1 MRRDMSWL
9 APLTG
14 LAFLVLVIVAIAIS
28 GESPD
33 PADDSAREIVDF
45 YVDNRDSQMA
55 SAFMASAAGALLVF
69 FGGALRRVLRAAEG
83 PDGTLSAVAFA
94 GLIILALGLAI
105 DGTITLTLAETA
117 DDIEPSA
124 VQALSALY
132 TNDYIPFVMGTLIF
146 LLAMGLSVLRHGAL
160 PKWIGWIAVVL
171 AVIAVTPLGFA
182 SLIGAVLL
190 IAVISVLL
198 TMRAR
203 ADGPQTGATTV

>member
-9 APLTG
+9 APLAG
-14 LAFLVLVIVAIAIS
+14 LAFLVVAIVAIAIS
-28 GESPD
+28 GEPPD
-33 PADDSAREIVDF
+33 ATEDSAREIVDF
-45 YVDNRDSQMA
+45 YVDNRDSQTV
-55 SAFMASAAGALLVF
+55 SAFMAALGGALLVF

-83 PDGTLSAVAFA
+83 PDGTLSAIAFA
-94 GLIILALGLAI
+94 GLIVLALGLAI

-117 DDIEPSA
+117 DDIDPSA

-132 TNDYIPFVMGTLIF
+132 ANDYIPFVMGSLIF
-146 LLAMGLSVLRHGAL
+146 LLATGLSVLRHGAL
-160 PKWIGWIAVVL
+160 PKWIGWIAIVL
-171 AVIAVTPLGFA
+171 AVLAVTPLGFA

-203 ADGPQTGATTV
+203 SAGPDTRAAA

>member
-9 APLTG
+9 APLAG

-28 GESPD
+28 GETPD
-33 PADDSAREIVDF
+33 ATEDSAREIVDF
-45 YVDNRDSQMA
+45 YEENRDSQA
-55 SAFMASAAGALLVF
+55 VSAFMAAAAGALLVF
-69 FGGALRRVLRAAEG
+69 FGGVLRRVLRAAEG

-132 TNDYIPFVMGTLIF
+132 THDFIPFVMGSLIF
-146 LLAMGLSVLRHGAL
+146 LLATGLSVLRHGAL
-160 PKWIGWIAVVL
+160 PRWIGWIAIAL

-203 ADGPQTGATTV
+203 AAGPHAGGTAV

>member
-9 APLTG
+9 APLAG
-14 LAFLVLVIVAIAIS
+14 LAFLVLAIVAIAIS
-28 GESPD
+28 GEPPD
-33 PADDSAREIVDF
+33 ATDDSAREVVDF
-45 YVDNRDSQMA
+45 YVDNHDSQIA
-55 SAFMASAAGALLVF
+55 SAFIASVAGALLVF

-117 DDIEPSA
+117 DDIDPSG
-124 VQALSALY
+124 VQALNALY
-132 TNDYIPFVMGTLIF
+132 SNDYIPFVMGTLIF
-146 LLAMGLSVLRHGAL
+146 LLATGLSVLRHGAL
-160 PKWIGWIAVVL
+160 PKWIGWVAIAL
-171 AVIAVTPLGFA
+171 AVIAVTPIGFA

-203 ADGPQTGATTV
+203 GAGPRAGAAA